1 MNIAIITGASSG
13 LGREFVYL
21 TDHTD
26 VDEIWVL
33 ARRRERLE
41 ALKKTV
47 QTPIRVFAGDVVDA
61 MTIDTVRQALQVEQ
75 PVVRLLIHA
84 AGLGKFGGA
93 GDILPDQIHQMI
105 AVNCETTVIL
115 TELCLPFMDKGCH
128 IAHIASVAAFQ
139 PIPYLNVYA
148 ATKAFVYRYC
158 RALEMEL
165 KPRGI
170 KVTVVCPYW
179 VRDTEFIA
187 LAQKTSNSSY
197 FNHFF
202 LAGKERDVAA
212 SAFKDICRGRSVS
225 TPGLMAKLD
234 RIVAKCIPAGIMM
247 RLVQLFR

>member
-21 TDHTD
+21 TDHAG

-33 ARRRERLE
+33 ARRRDRLE
-41 ALKKTV
+41 ALKKMV
-47 QTPIRVFAGDVVDA
+47 RTPVRIFAGDVTDA
-61 MTIDTVRQALQVEQ
+61 VTIDAVREALQVQQ
-75 PVVRLLIHA
+75 PVVRFLIHA
-84 AGLGKFGGA
+84 AGLGKIGSA
-93 GDILPDQIHQMI
+93 GDILPSQIHQML
-105 AVNCETTVIL
+105 AVNCEAAVIL
-115 TELCLPFMDKGCH
+115 TELCLPFMVMGCH
-128 IAHIASVAAFQ
+128 IAHICSVAAFQ
-139 PIPYLNVYA
+139 PVPYLNVYA

-170 KVTVVCPYW
+170 MVTAVCPYW
-179 VRDTEFIA
+179 IRDTEFIA
-187 LAQKTSNSSY
+187 VAQETRNSSY
-197 FNHFF
+197 FCHFPF
-202 LAGKERDVAA
+202 AGKERDVAA
-212 SAFKDICRGRSVS
+212 TAFRDICRGRSVS